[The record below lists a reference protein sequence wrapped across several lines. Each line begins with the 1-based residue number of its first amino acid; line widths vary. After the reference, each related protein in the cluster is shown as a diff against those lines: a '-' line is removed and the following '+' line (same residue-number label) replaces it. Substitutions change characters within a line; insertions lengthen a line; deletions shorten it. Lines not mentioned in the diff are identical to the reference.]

1 MFKFGT
7 LKIDCKSLV
16 QSEFFSVVTLLHCES
31 VAQVFREQQWVLY
44 LRFSHDSWENLTL
57 QYPILLS
64 ETMLGQSFDLKFHAR
79 EMDSKYWAV
88 RFSLYCCTAL
98 LRFVVR
104 ESNKTILKLL
114 E

>member
-1 MFKFGT
+1 MQGFYVSIRNI
-7 LKIDCKSLV
+7 KIDCKSLV

-44 LRFSHDSWENLTL
+44 LSFSHDSWENLTL

-64 ETMLGQSFDLKFHAR
+64 ETTLGQSFDLKFHAR
-79 EMDSKYWAV
+79 EMDWKYWAV

-104 ESNKTILKLL
+104 ESNKQF
-114 E
+114 